1 MSSFVTNKIEKL
13 KKQSPLIISTFKTAL
28 TIVGLV
34 FSISNFFNNKM
45 LREGHRFMKQNSYL
59 KKLGF
64 SYLEHCHPDHHGAV
78 EEFPE
83 LLFPPPQPSFCR
95 FSCFPE
101 SHQMHPITSSS
112 HVFKNYV
119 LRIYEIFHEIFIAFF
134 LRFS

>member
-1 MSSFVTNKIEKL
+1 MKKLEIEKT
-13 KKQSPLIISTFKTAL
+13 KPTFIILTFKTDL

-45 LREGHRFMKQNSYL
+45 LRKGHRFL

-64 SYLEHCHPDHHGAV
+64 SYLEHCHPVHHGVV

-119 LRIYEIFHEIFIAFF
+119 CIRPSSMYYESTKFFHEIFIAFF